1 MKRDFLTLMDISRD
15 EFEWLLYR
23 ASEIKKSHHYDVL
36 PLKDKSIG
44 LLFEQ
49 PSTRTRVSFE
59 VGIYQLG
66 GQAVYLNQID
76 TQLSRDES
84 VEDTARVLSRYLN
97 GMIIRTI
104 SHERLKSFAQHAAIP
119 VINGLTSLH
128 HPCQA
133 LADIL
138 TIQEKKGSV
147 SGLQLAFIGEGNNV
161 ANSLIEASS
170 MMGIHMTI
178 ACPDGYEPDSE
189 ISARAMEIGMLE
201 MVRDPKEASKN
212 ADVLY
217 TDVWISMGQEHEED
231 KIAAF
236 QGFQINSENLS
247 LAKPDAIVLHCLPA
261 HLGSEI
267 TQDVLYSRQSS
278 VFDQAEN
285 RLHSQKALLE
295 MLVS

>member
-23 ASEIKKSHHYDVL
+23 ASEIKKSHYHDVL

-49 PSTRTRVSFE
+49 SSTRTRVSFE

-84 VEDTARVLSRYLN
+84 VEDTARVLSRYLH

-104 SHERLKSFAQHAAIP
+104 SHERLTSFAQHAAIP

-161 ANSLIEASS
+161 ANSLIEAAS

-178 ACPDGYEPDSE
+178 ACPEGYEPDSE
-189 ISARAMEIGMLE
+189 ISARAMEQGMLE

-267 TQDVLYSRQSS
+267 TQDVFYSRQSA

-285 RLHSQKALLE
+285 RLHIQKALLE
-295 MLVS
+295 MLVI

>member
-1 MKRDFLTLMDISRD
+1 MKRDFLTLKDISRD

-23 ASEIKKSHHYDVL
+23 ASEIKKSLYHEVL
-36 PLKDKSIG
+36 PLKNKSIG

-66 GQAVYLNQID
+66 GQAIYLNQID

-84 VEDTARVLSRYLN
+84 VEDTARVFSRYLHCL
-97 GMIIRTI
+97 IIRTI
-104 SHERLKSFAQHAAIP
+104 SHDRLMSFAKHATIP
-119 VINGLTSLH
+119 VINGLTSVH

-138 TIQEKKGSV
+138 TIQEKTGSM
-147 SGLQLAFIGEGNNV
+147 SGLKLAFIGEGNNV
-161 ANSLIEASS
+161 ANSLIEATS

-178 ACPDGYEPDSE
+178 ACPEGYDPDSE
-189 ISARAMEIGMLE
+189 ISRLAMEQGMLRL
-201 MVRDPKEASKN
+201 VRDPKEASQD

-217 TDVWISMGQEHEED
+217 TDVWISMGQEPEED
-231 KIAAF
+231 KVAAF
-236 QGFQINSENLS
+236 QGFQINSENLAI
-247 LAKPDAIVLHCLPA
+247 AKPDAIVLHCLPA

-267 TQDVLYSRQSS
+267 TRDVLYSKQSV

-285 RLHSQKALLE
+285 RLHIQKALLE
-295 MLVS
+295 MLVD